1 MVAGRGRQQA
11 RVTPAPS
18 GAGLLR
24 NSRTCFHAQ
33 RTNARM
39 RCLTSTMILR
49 LIPIVLLC
57 ACAAQAPLPTAERPE
72 LAQAALPY
80 AQPLRDVGI
89 TRVISPGNGAMVQLE
104 TLSGPVYVRYPQ
116 DPRPRLL
123 YWMSRRMGSLRP
135 PHRSIARVMCR
146 CWRRFCPQPS
156 ARPRPTT
163 SCSGCAQI
171 PGTE

>member
-1 MVAGRGRQQA
+1 
-11 RVTPAPS
+11 
-18 GAGLLR
+18 
-24 NSRTCFHAQ
+24 
-33 RTNARM
+33 
-39 RCLTSTMILR
+39 MILR

-116 DPRPRLL
+116 DL
-123 YWMSRRMGSLRP
+123 P
-135 PHRSIARVMCR
+135 PTAFVLDVT
-146 CWRRFCPQPS
+146 PDGLS
-156 ARPRPTT
+156 ATAASFDRTRDVPVLATILPAAIREAATNNVVQWVRANPWN
-163 SCSGCAQI
+163 
-171 PGTE
+171 